1 MKRKDLHALKKA
13 KLMKML
19 QGDINMNWNKLYEVM
34 EAQVYPNGTRVVF
47 RMHEYEDTNDVPQT
61 GVIKEYHGFTSDGR
75 EIYDV
80 LIEGSD
86 INLRAPIYIISAI
99 KEKT

>member
-13 KLMKML
+13 KLMKLL
-19 QGDINMNWNKLYEVM
+19 QGDINMNWNKLYEAM
-34 EAQVYPNGTRVVF
+34 ETQVYPNGTRVVF
-47 RMHEYEDTNDVPQT
+47 RMHEYEDTGDVPRT
-61 GVIKEYHGFTSDGR
+61 GVIKEYHGFTKDGR

-80 LIEGSD
+80 LIEEAEV
-86 INLRAPIYIISAI
+86 NLVAPIYIISVT